1 MAPIFLGDSSNSG
14 RSSSNEAP
22 TPTAPESFLPL
33 LEQIK
38 QAVLQEE
45 SPDRTAKSHFQLL
58 GLVDQLRL
66 AIESPTETL
75 LRLIYQPPQNAAL
88 RTVMDMNL
96 FPLLMDHRP
105 AGLSATALAEKTGA
119 ERALIVRL
127 MRVMASLGL
136 CTTPA
141 AEHYAANEKTAALI
155 APIGRD
161 GVPCMYVYPLPMHQ
175 HSSSSN
181 ISPSHLH
188 IYCTSQPETIL
199 TPSQSYDLTL
209 PTLSTLP
216 TYFATHAY
224 TTPKEYAH
232 APMKWAVGASQF
244 EWLAAHQP
252 RQQRFNSYMASR
264 RAGKPEWFEIYP
276 VARLTDPSLPP
287 LHEDDPEAVLIVD
300 VGGNQGHDLLAFQAR
315 YADLPGRRVLQD
327 LPKVV
332 KWDVGR
338 GIEAM
343 GCSFLE
349 EQVVKAARTYYF
361 RAIFHDWP
369 DATCLR
375 ILQNTVA
382 AMDPAHSRVLIVD
395 MVLPDTDV
403 PLLQAS
409 LDIQMMSI
417 GAGVER
423 SERQWRDLLG
433 KAGLEVTGI
442 WNTNP
447 GMESVIEAVIK
458 PRQ

>member
-1 MAPIFLGDSSNSG
+1 MAPISLCDGG
-14 RSSSNEAP
+14 SSSSSSSSANSTP

-38 QAVLQEE
+38 QAVQQEE
-45 SPDRTAKSHFQLL
+45 SPERTAKSHFQLL

-96 FPLLMDHRP
+96 FPLLMEHRP

-136 CTTPA
+136 CSTPT
-141 AEHYAANEKTAALI
+141 AEHYAANEKTAALVQ
-155 APIGRD
+155 PIGRD
-161 GVPCMYVYPLPMHQ
+161 GVPC
-175 HSSSSN
+175 
-181 ISPSHLH
+181 I
-188 IYCTSQPETIL
+188 
-199 TPSQSYDLTL
+199 YDLTL

-244 EWLAAHQP
+244 EWLAQHKP
-252 RQQRFNSYMASR
+252 RQQRFNAYMASR
-264 RAGKPEWFEIYP
+264 RAGKPEWFDIYP
-276 VARLTDPSLPP
+276 VPRLTDPALPA
-287 LHEDDPEAVLIVD
+287 LHDDPEAVLIVD

-315 YADLPGRRVLQD
+315 FPDLPGRRVLQD

-332 KWDVGR
+332 NWEVGH
-338 GIEAM
+338 GVEAM

-369 DATCLR
+369 DATCHR

-395 MVLPDTDV
+395 MVLPDTEV

-423 SERQWRDLLG
+423 SERQWRELLG
-433 KAGLEVTGI
+433 AAGLEVTGI

-447 GMESVIEAVIK
+447 GMESVIEAVV
-458 PRQ
+458 RQ